1 MTSLKLLT
9 FVLLQADEERNYH
22 IFYQLCAAASLPEL
36 KELAL
41 SECTA
46 PVRGGGGG
54 GGCTAAGAC
63 TFNCLHAGLGHA
75 LAGGALKGASAG
87 K

>member
-9 FVLLQADEERNYH
+9 FVLLQADDERNYH

-41 SECTA
+41 SECTS
-46 PVRGGGGG
+46 PPWRGGVGGS
-54 GGCTAAGAC
+54 
-63 TFNCLHAGLGHA
+63 LQVHAPPV
-75 LAGGALKGASAG
+75 ASR
-87 K
+87 